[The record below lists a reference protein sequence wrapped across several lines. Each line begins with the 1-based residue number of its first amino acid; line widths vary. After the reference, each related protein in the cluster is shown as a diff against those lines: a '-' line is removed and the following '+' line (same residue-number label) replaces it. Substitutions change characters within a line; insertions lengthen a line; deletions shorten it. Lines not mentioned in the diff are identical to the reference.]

1 MLVVKPAH
9 ASTTFTVINTNDT
22 GAGSLRQAITDANNT
37 SGADVINFNIAG
49 TGVHTIAPESA
60 LPQIT
65 EAVTIDGYSQPGA
78 KPNTKAVGSDAVL
91 KIELRASVNRA
102 RGRMK
107 NGHEMF
113 HHAGSSLRFPNGRS
127 MSRARTPTI
136 PHRTHLGAVLGPPAR
151 AKDELS
157 ARMPPLAHPREG
169 RLREAGPS
177 PGVRMRL
184 RKDRRR
190 LLLGEHAASQAG

>member
-78 KPNTKAVGSDAVL
+78 KPNTKAVGGDAAL
-91 KIELRASVNRA
+91 KIEL
-102 RGRMK
+102 
-107 NGHEMF
+107 
-113 HHAGSSLRFPNGRS
+113 SLRFN
-127 MSRARTPTI
+127 
-136 PHRTHLGAVLGPPAR
+136 PAGS
-151 AKDELS
+151 KGC
-157 ARMPPLAHPREG
+157 G
-169 RLREAGPS
+169 RLSVGA
-177 PGVRMRL
+177 
-184 RKDRRR
+184 
-190 LLLGEHAASQAG
+190 

>member
-91 KIELRASVNRA
+91 KIEL
-102 RGRMK
+102 
-107 NGHEMF
+107 
-113 HHAGSSLRFPNGRS
+113 SLRFN
-127 MSRARTPTI
+127 
-136 PHRTHLGAVLGPPAR
+136 PAGS
-151 AKDELS
+151 KGC
-157 ARMPPLAHPREG
+157 G
-169 RLREAGPS
+169 RLSVGA
-177 PGVRMRL
+177 
-184 RKDRRR
+184 
-190 LLLGEHAASQAG
+190 